1 MSPRPAQTRYTHN
14 ERRMRSALRAT
25 RGVFVCV
32 LCACL
37 LRVCLLR
44 SCLSR
49 ACPVPVLYLLV
60 LYSVVLSLFV
70 PCFAVSHLFVLIF
83 CPHLF
88 VLTLSSL
95 CPHFVLTLSSL
106 CPHLFVLTLSS
117 LVCPHFV
124 LTLFLLHI
132 CPFCARLLLGY
143 LFCICF
149 VSVCLLFVL
158 CLVGWSGD
166 VWVTGVT
173 YVCALSAVPACP
185 MLWAVSL
192 RHRWTLCC
200 LPWHCLCLL
209 LGIVMG
215 GWWVMVLCGVKCGM
229 SGACC
234 PV

>member
-49 ACPVPVLYLLV
+49 ACPVPVLYSLV
-60 LYSVVLSLFV
+60 LYFVVLSLFV
-70 PCFAVSHLFVLIF
+70 FCFAVSHLFVLIV
-83 CPHLF
+83 CPHL
-88 VLTLSSL
+88 
-95 CPHFVLTLSSL
+95 
-106 CPHLFVLTLSS
+106 
-117 LVCPHFV
+117 FV

-149 VSVCLLFVL
+149 ASVCLLFIL
-158 CLVGWSGD
+158 SLVGWSGD

-200 LPWHCLCLL
+200 LSWHCLCLL

-215 GWWVMVLCGVKCGM
+215 DWRVVVLCSAKCGM

>member
-1 MSPRPAQTRYTHN
+1 MSPRPAQTRDTHN
-14 ERRMRSALRAT
+14 ERRMRSAPRAT

-44 SCLSR
+44 SCQSR
-49 ACPVPVLYLLV
+49 ACPVPVLYPLV
-60 LYSVVLSLFV
+60 LYFVVLLLFAL
-70 PCFAVSHLFVLIF
+70 CFAVSHLFVLT
-83 CPHLF
+83 CLSLLF
-88 VLTLSSL
+88 VLTCLPL
-95 CPHFVLTLSSL
+95 
-106 CPHLFVLTLSS
+106 LFV
-117 LVCPHFV
+117 F
-124 LTLFLLHI
+124 TLFLFHT

-149 VSVCLLFVL
+149 ASIRLLFAL
-158 CLVGWSGD
+158 CLAGWSGD